1 MVGMDTEID
10 RTIIEL
16 LKCKDFDYVGVDVR
30 IRKEDSTT
38 FSVFYED
45 DELPENTDDDDITRL
60 KDKLELLKKIDEM
73 LEKLKKYD
81 TDYTPYIYPYQ
92 PSPTLWDPFGP
103 PHYPHYPAWEP
114 DTIIYSH
121 ELR

>member
-1 MVGMDTEID
+1 MDTEID

-60 KDKLELLKKIDEM
+60 KEKLELLKKIDEM
-73 LEKLKKYD
+73 MEKLSKYEKD
-81 TDYTPYIYPYQ
+81 TEYIPYYPSPYPYNPWSEPYKNPWVEPYITWQ
-92 PSPTLWDPFGP
+92 DNNTGS
-103 PHYPHYPAWEP
+103 
-114 DTIIYSH
+114 
-121 ELR
+121 RQ